1 MMKSKASG
9 AKSLRMRSRESV
21 WMVENREKKRAVLVL
36 MIPRKKAVGLPML
49 RAYDSGKTILSLNGD
64 LFTMDDK

>member
-1 MMKSKASG
+1 
-9 AKSLRMRSRESV
+9 MRSRESV